1 MDVARAAR
9 SDRQPAALAAG
20 RRLRRGLRGP
30 PRHPAVRA
38 QRADPRPP
46 QARRPREPRELPA
59 RSARSRRWPLRVLG
73 RRHQEGPRRRSALAL
88 HGGPR
93 RPREGPRLRGDPHQ
107 RSLRRRRVADALG
120 PDPEPRA
127 QLPIAAGAAERPRT
141 AKRTFGWV
149 LPSLRTLRFER
160 IHQPARLVRPGG
172 RAALRFAAPEAVRQR
187 IERYLARAARPRL
200 PAHRCAADRESSVGC
215 RLDPGP
221 PQSSGC
227 KRQDLD
233 ATGQRD
239 DDLAVDRAAGR
250 APHLSSRTLGARS
263 FVASPFV
270 RAERAAG
277 RRAPARAGAR
287 PRERNAGPAVGA
299 AVCRRGRGRGTAR
312 VDAARRR
319 RIRFARPDYRG
330 SGRARARP
338 AAEGRCRW

>member
-172 RAALRFAAPEAVRQR
+172 RAAPRFAAPEPVRQR
-187 IERYLARAARPRL
+187 IERYRARAARPRL
-200 PAHRCAADRESSVGC
+200 PAHRCAADVNPSSDAGWTQAL
-215 RLDPGP
+215 RGAPAASDGISGP
-221 PQSSGC
+221 PGSATTTSPSTAPRVARRTFPRARWARGASSLLPSCVRSARRAGEH
-227 KRQDLD
+227 R
-233 ATGQRD
+233 
-239 DDLAVDRAAGR
+239 LARALA
-250 APHLSSRTLGARS
+250 H
-263 FVASPFV
+263 AS
-270 RAERAAG
+270 A
-277 RRAPARAGAR
+277 APARRSAPRCAGA
-287 PRERNAGPAVGA
+287 GGGA
-299 AVCRRGRGRGTAR
+299 APPGLTRRGGG
-312 VDAARRR
+312 
-319 RIRFARPDYRG
+319 G
-330 SGRARARP
+330 
-338 AAEGRCRW
+338 